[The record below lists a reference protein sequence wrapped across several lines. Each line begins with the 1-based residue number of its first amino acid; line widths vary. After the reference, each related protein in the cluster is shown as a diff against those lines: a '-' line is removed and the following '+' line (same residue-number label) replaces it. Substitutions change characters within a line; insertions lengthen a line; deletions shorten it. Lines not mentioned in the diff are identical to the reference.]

1 MCNESNLNCSTPE
14 NRVTLYSQK
23 TKQHEPFAK
32 ILFGSGA
39 QKSLKTLKTTDIS
52 KINNMINFPIH
63 SHSHNVHDI
72 PAKTLPPKKL
82 TTELIINRW

>member
-1 MCNESNLNCSTPE
+1 MFNESNLTWSTLE

-23 TKQHEPFAK
+23 TKQREQFVK

-52 KINNMINFPIH
+52 KINNILNFPIH
-63 SHSHNVHDI
+63 SHSHNVHNI
-72 PAKTLPPKKL
+72 PAKTLPPNKL
-82 TTELIINRW
+82 TTDLIINR

>member
-1 MCNESNLNCSTPE
+1 MRNESNLTWSTLE

-23 TKQHEPFAK
+23 TKQREQFVK

-39 QKSLKTLKTTDIS
+39 QKRLKTLKTTDIS
-52 KINNMINFPIH
+52 KINNIINFPIH
-63 SHSHNVHDI
+63 SDSHNVHNI

-82 TTELIINRW
+82 TTDLIINR